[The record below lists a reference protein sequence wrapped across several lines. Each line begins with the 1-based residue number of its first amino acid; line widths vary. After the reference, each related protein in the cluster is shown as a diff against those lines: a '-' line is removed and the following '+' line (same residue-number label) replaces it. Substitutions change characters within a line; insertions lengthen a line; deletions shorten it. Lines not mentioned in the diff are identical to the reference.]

1 MIDISFGNKYNN
13 LCFYNNYRD
22 KKTNVEMSV
31 WSKKGDVSV
40 DITVSLNDTEL
51 KELVKEINNHLKE
64 VE

>member
-1 MIDISFGNKYNN
+1 MIDISFGNKYTN
-13 LCFYNNYRD
+13 LCFYNYRD